1 MEPQKKELEQKEL
14 EQRKERSV
22 IIHSSKK
29 QNINDI
35 RYFKSYCA

>member
-14 EQRKERSV
+14 ERSA

-35 RYFKSYCA
+35 RYFKSNCA